1 MTTSRPSARS
11 AAPAGRGTSAS
22 PDVDTS
28 GHRETVPLAVRL
40 QRRGLLVRGW
50 TRLLGLAVA
59 AAGLVLACFA
69 SVVIGLFDVT
79 AADVWS
85 AATGT
90 PQDDVERIVRYVR
103 IPRTVTGLLAG
114 CALGVA
120 GAVMQGLTRNPIAS
134 PGLLGINAG
143 ASLAVVLAMTVLG
156 VSAAS
161 EFVWFAFL
169 GAGVAAIFV
178 YVLGS
183 IGFGGAT
190 PVKLALAGAAFTALV
205 GSVTTGI
212 TLLDV
217 STLDDFRFWVIGSL
231 TRADGAD
238 LAAVAPF
245 IVGGLVL
252 ALATTR
258 TLNVLALGDDLARSL
273 GTRLWR
279 ARTVGAVAVVL
290 LAGGATAI
298 AGPIGFVGLVV
309 PHVARMIAGPD
320 YRWVMAWTVLLA
332 PTLLLAADIVGRTV
346 VHPQQLQVG
355 IVTAFVGAPFF
366 LFLIRYRKVVGV

>member
-85 AATGT
+85 AASGT

-320 YRWVMAWTVLLA
+320 YRWVMAWTLLLA